1 MLGVNTLIG
10 FLSLSANCTA
20 SLIIISISLDKRPL
34 SMVMMIFSFA
44 CRFVLGTYI
53 QNSTGIKHDGDLT
66 LGLATR
72 CWRDSSQL
80 ELAQQ
85 VFILRHGSFTFET

>member
-1 MLGVNTLIG
+1 
-10 FLSLSANCTA
+10 
-20 SLIIISISLDKRPL
+20 
-34 SMVMMIFSFA
+34 MVMMIFSFA

-72 CWRDSSQL
+72 CWRVSSQL
-80 ELAQQ
+80 ELAHQ
-85 VFILRHGSFTFET
+85 VFILRHGFHLRDLNVHCGQVVQVGGEDLRLLVVILRATL